1 MAPKAHAL
9 LSPSAAARWLKC
21 PASVAMTAPMPEETS
36 PYALEGSIAHAVA
49 ESVLTGEPYK
59 APEGAEG
66 MTPDFDEIAAEVK
79 PYTDYV
85 LQAADGAAAF
95 AVEHHLDC
103 SWLAPECFGT
113 SDALI
118 VQQGTLE
125 IVDLKTGRGVWVKAI
140 GNLQLLI
147 YARAAAEEFKAYGIG
162 WVRMTIVQPPLKW
175 QQTWTVSIE
184 DLYRLT
190 DAMKPAAAEALRE
203 LHEGTGLRFLP
214 GNDQCR
220 FCRYRHACRALAN
233 YALETAAGNRDAE
246 ALTPD
251 EVSDCLSRLPA
262 IEAWIKAL
270 RERAQE
276 DIRTGHAIPGWK
288 LVHGRSMRKWADE
301 AETEKAMKAAGLTD
315 AQIFVKKMISPA
327 QCDKLYKTLT
337 DEQAASIRAG
347 VTRTEGALTLA
358 EDADRREAASASGLT
373 AADYPDESKGG

>member
-1 MAPKAHAL
+1 MI
-9 LSPSAAARWLKC
+9 
-21 PASVAMTAPMPEETS
+21 V
-36 PYALEGSIAHAVA
+36 
-49 ESVLTGEPYK
+49 
-59 APEGAEG
+59 
-66 MTPDFDEIAAEVK
+66 
-79 PYTDYV
+79 
-85 LQAADGAAAF
+85 QDGA
-95 AVEHHLDC
+95 
-103 SWLAPECFGT
+103 
-113 SDALI
+113 
-118 VQQGTLE
+118 LE

-147 YARAAAEEFKAYGIG
+147 YARAACEEFKAYGIRQ
-162 WVRMTIVQPPLKW
+162 VRMTIVQPPLKW
-175 QQTWTVSIE
+175 QETWTIGID

-203 LHEGTGLRFLP
+203 LHEGTGLRFMP
-214 GNDQCR
+214 GNEQCR

-233 YALETAAGNRDAE
+233 HCIEAAAGNHNTE

-270 RERAQE
+270 RDRAQE

-315 AQIFVKKMISPA
+315 AQIFVKKLVSPA

-337 DEQAASIRAG
+337 DEQAASIRDG
-347 VTRTEGALTLA
+347 ITRTEGALTLA

-373 AADYPDESKGG
+373 AGDYPDESKGG

>member
-1 MAPKAHAL
+1 MAPRAHAV

-21 PASVAMTAPMPEETS
+21 PASVAMTASMPEETS

-49 ESVLTGEPYK
+49 ESVLTGEPYR
-59 APEGAEG
+59 APEGAED

-95 AVEHHLDC
+95 AVEHHLEC
-103 SWLAPECFGT
+103 PWLAPECFGT
-113 SDALI
+113 SDAVI
-118 VQQGTLE
+118 VRDGALE
-125 IVDLKTGRGVWVKAI
+125 IVDLKTGRGVWVKAV

-147 YARAAAEEFKAYGIG
+147 YARAACEEFKAYGIRQ
-162 WVRMTIVQPPLKW
+162 VRMTIVQPPLNW
-175 QQTWTVSIE
+175 QETWTIGID

-190 DAMKPAAAEALRE
+190 DGMKPAAAEALRE
-203 LHEGTGLRFLP
+203 LHEGTGLRFMP
-214 GNDQCR
+214 GNEQCR
-220 FCRYRHACRALAN
+220 FCRYRHACRSLAN
-233 YALETAAGNRDAE
+233 HVIETAAGNRDTE

-270 RERAQE
+270 RDRAGE
-276 DIRTGHAIPGWK
+276 DIKAGKRIPGWK

-301 AETEKAMKAAGLTD
+301 AETEKAMKATGLTD
-315 AQIFVKKMISPA
+315 AQIFIKKLISPA
-327 QCDKLYKTLT
+327 QCDKLCKMLT

-373 AADYPDESKGG
+373 AGDYPDESKGG

>member
-21 PASVAMTAPMPEETS
+21 PASVAMTASMPEETS

-59 APEGAEG
+59 AP
-66 MTPDFDEIAAEVK
+66 DFDEIAAEVK

-85 LQAADGAAAF
+85 MQAADGAAAF
-95 AVEHHLDC
+95 AVEHHLEC

-118 VQQGTLE
+118 VQDGALE

-162 WVRMTIVQPPLKW
+162 RVRMTIVQPPLNW
-175 QQTWTVSIE
+175 LETWTIGID

-203 LHEGTGLRFLP
+203 LHDGTGLRFLP
-214 GNDQCR
+214 GKDQCR
-220 FCRYRHACRALAN
+220 FCQYRHACRSLAN
-233 YALETAAGNRDAE
+233 YAIETAAGNRDAE
-246 ALTPD
+246 ALTPA
-251 EVSDCLSRLPA
+251 EIADCLSRLPA

-270 RERAQE
+270 RERAQGDLVE
-276 DIRTGHAIPGWK
+276 GRTIPGYK

-315 AQIFVKKMISPA
+315 AQIFVKKLVSPA
-327 QCDKLYKTLT
+327 QCDKLCRTLT
-337 DEQAASIRAG
+337 DEQAASIKSG
-347 VTRTEGALTLA
+347 IIRTEGALTLA

-373 AADYPDESKGG
+373 AGDYPDESKGG